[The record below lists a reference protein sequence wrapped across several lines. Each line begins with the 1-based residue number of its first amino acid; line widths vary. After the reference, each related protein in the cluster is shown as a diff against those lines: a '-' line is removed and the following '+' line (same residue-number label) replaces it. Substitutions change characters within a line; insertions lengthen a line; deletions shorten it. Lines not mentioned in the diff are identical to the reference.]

1 MSGLD
6 SDSPSLAGGIDTTFP
21 AETSVVCRYRGLFAF
36 GEPDAD
42 AAFKRALVSMSV
54 QEGARVFLLG
64 TYRGVEIHLLD
75 ESSLM
80 HTGTLKSIDGCLAAA
95 KCRVSGCER
104 VVFESGGNTGN
115 ALTAYGQRAG
125 VETFC
130 VVPAENLPLL
140 DGATF
145 AAAGAHLIA
154 AGERALVKPAARLL
168 ADLDGARHIPDLSW
182 RYEAARFRGAFV
194 LDHILA
200 RGPFDWMAQTISA
213 AFGPIGIYDV
223 VRRFAPPGMRPPRF
237 LGVQQAANCPMYT
250 AWQSERGLAGSAP
263 AGAAH
268 EELLTRVMYDATPQT
283 YGTYDDLKGILAAT
297 SGSMTTIA
305 RAEFDEALER
315 PFEGGRLIDLLAD
328 RGARIGTRD
337 GDVVERTG
345 LIAIAGTLKAIDTGA
360 IAPGSRV
367 LCCLT
372 SGTKPGDGRA
382 VPDLVINDLES
393 ARDQLRN
400 LVARG

>member
-1 MSGLD
+1 MSGMG
-6 SDSPSLAGGIDTTFP
+6 SDSRSLAGGIDTTFP
-21 AETSVVCRYRGLFAF
+21 AEISVVCRYRRLFAF

-42 AAFKRALVSMSV
+42 AAFKRVLTSMSV

-64 TYRGVEIHLLD
+64 TYREVEIHVLD

-95 KCRVSGCER
+95 KCRVRGYER

-125 VETFC
+125 LETFC
-130 VVPAENLPLL
+130 VVPAGNLPLL

-154 AGERALVKPAARLL
+154 VGERALVKPAARLL
-168 ADLDGARHIPDLSW
+168 AGLDGARHIPDLPW
-182 RYEAARFRGAFV
+182 RYEAARFRGAF
-194 LDHILA
+194 ILEHMGE
-200 RGPFDWMAQTISA
+200 RGPFDWMVQTISA

-223 VRRFAPPGMRPPRF
+223 LRRFAPAGMRPPRF

-250 AWQSERGLAGSAP
+250 AWQSERGLAGTAP
-263 AGAAH
+263 AGAVH
-268 EELLTRVMYDATPQT
+268 EELLTRVMYDSTPQT
-283 YGTYDDLKGILAAT
+283 YGTYDDLKDLLAVT
-297 SGSMTTIA
+297 NGSMTTIS

-315 PFEGGRLIDLLAD
+315 PLEGGRLLDVLAD

-345 LIAIAGTLKAIDTGA
+345 LISIAGALKAIEGGA
-360 IAPGSRV
+360 IARGSRI

-382 VPDLVINDLES
+382 VPELVIGDLASARGQLRDLV
-393 ARDQLRN
+393 AH
-400 LVARG
+400 A